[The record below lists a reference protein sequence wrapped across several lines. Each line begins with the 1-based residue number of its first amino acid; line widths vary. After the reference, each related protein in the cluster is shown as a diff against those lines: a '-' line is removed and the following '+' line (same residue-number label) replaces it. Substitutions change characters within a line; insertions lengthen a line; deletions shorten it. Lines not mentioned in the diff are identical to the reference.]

1 MFLSRQTTDKNID
14 MGLCYSILQKC
25 VRRCLLNE
33 AIYYGKLIYLDGTP
47 NALRKRLIQY
57 CLEDMS
63 RLDLAL
69 EILDVPDN
77 KLFDYLQIITK
88 NKKSRISEW
97 YLSVCSDHFKYKTKD
112 IDKEV
117 EEGIKIFALEK
128 KSKFKEIRDFLGK
141 DLSKLY
147 SYMKKD
153 KLVWAMKILWE
164 NRPELNYDLDRDI
177 DKNIKARKFD
187 EIPKYVLDKHVLNGT
202 PGLKFFFE
210 NGAIIFNKVYE
221 NEPYEF
227 EAKNIYFH
235 NEKQIKDDRSTPAE
249 LHQNRFRNVKRVG
262 AKSFLASNFLTNKRY
277 FIKEIDNDK
286 KEGILFSEK
295 IKKMINF
302 PDLNIEL
309 RELEVPKQKDKY
321 KLWLLSDIV
330 ESNFCF
336 EDFFGNYRNMMY
348 DQKKLILATLFKSLI
363 GSRSFSSDCYLFDWN
378 SSSPVFSVNDS
389 SCLGEFSKRTYG
401 IHIIPPRC
409 IDDVEKSWENYF
421 KTFRKNDIVN
431 ELNKWKKNIKL
442 SEDFEFKE
450 TLLKRIK
457 KIKKE
462 IDII

>member
-1 MFLSRQTTDKNID
+1 
-14 MGLCYSILQKC
+14 
-25 VRRCLLNE
+25 
-33 AIYYGKLIYLDGTP
+33 
-47 NALRKRLIQY
+47 
-57 CLEDMS
+57 
-63 RLDLAL
+63 
-69 EILDVPDN
+69 
-77 KLFDYLQIITK
+77 
-88 NKKSRISEW
+88 
-97 YLSVCSDHFKYKTKD
+97 
-112 IDKEV
+112 
-117 EEGIKIFALEK
+117 
-128 KSKFKEIRDFLGK
+128 
-141 DLSKLY
+141 
-147 SYMKKD
+147 
-153 KLVWAMKILWE
+153 
-164 NRPELNYDLDRDI
+164 
-177 DKNIKARKFD
+177 
-187 EIPKYVLDKHVLNGT
+187 
-202 PGLKFFFE
+202 
-210 NGAIIFNKVYE
+210 
-221 NEPYEF
+221 
-227 EAKNIYFH
+227 
-235 NEKQIKDDRSTPAE
+235 
-249 LHQNRFRNVKRVG
+249 
-262 AKSFLASNFLTNKRY
+262 
-277 FIKEIDNDK
+277 
-286 KEGILFSEK
+286 
-295 IKKMINF
+295 MINF

-309 RELEVPKQKDKY
+309 IELEVPKQKDKY

-409 IDDVEKSWENYF
+409 IDDVEKSWEDYF